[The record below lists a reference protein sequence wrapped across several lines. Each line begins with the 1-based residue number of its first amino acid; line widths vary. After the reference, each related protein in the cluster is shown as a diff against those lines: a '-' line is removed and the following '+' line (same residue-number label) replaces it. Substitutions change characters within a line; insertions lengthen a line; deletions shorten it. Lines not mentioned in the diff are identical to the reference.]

1 MVVACALGFAAFSSL
16 SLHDYYV
23 SSGFWKYLA
32 ANLSFLNFL
41 APNLPGVFADHTV
54 NAVNSSLWT
63 MKVEVMFYAF
73 FPLVAWLSRRFRPL
87 AVIAVAYLL
96 SVAYNEWLTAI
107 YHSSGIEKYDV
118 LRRQLPGQIMYF
130 ASGMAAVHFRSKLLR
145 HKLAAF
151 TAGLAI
157 WLLCSAFT
165 RFRPVEP
172 IAVACVIT
180 VAAYGSRRLSALSS
194 RVPNLTYEVFLLHFP
209 VLQIFVEM
217 HVFERLG
224 FGAALLAAFVLIL
237 LLSFFTSKIC
247 AFSSRCFSKV

>member
-1 MVVACALGFAAFSSL
+1 
-16 SLHDYYV
+16 
-23 SSGFWKYLA
+23 
-32 ANLSFLNFL
+32 
-41 APNLPGVFADHTV
+41 
-54 NAVNSSLWT
+54 